1 MKKTILSLLTAF
13 VVLFGFSNA
22 SLAAGNTYKVHKGD
36 TLWGISKKNKVTVQ
50 QLKTW
55 NNLKSDRIHPNQVL
69 KLTGAKA
76 APAKKPAVKAAAAKK
91 PVAKPAAS
99 TRRYKEIT
107 VKATAYT
114 ATCKGCSGIT
124 ATGIN
129 LKKNPNAKVI
139 SVDPKLIPL
148 GTKVY
153 VPGYGEAIAGD
164 RGSAMRGNKIDVF
177 IPDRKKALQWGTKT
191 VKIKVYY

>member
-22 SLAAGNTYKVHKGD
+22 SLAAGNTYKVQKGD

-50 QLKTW
+50 QLKSW
-55 NNLKSDRIHPNQVL
+55 NKLKSDRIHPNQVL
-69 KLTGAKA
+69 ILSGVKA
-76 APAKKPAVKAAAAKK
+76 AAAKKPAVKAAPAKK
-91 PVAKPAAS
+91 PVAKAAAQK
-99 TRRYKEIT
+99 RYKEIT

-114 ATCKGCSGIT
+114 ANCKGCSGIT
-124 ATGIN
+124 YTGIN

-148 GTKVY
+148 GSKVY

-164 RGSAMRGNKIDVF
+164 KGSAMRGNKIDVF

>member
-1 MKKTILSLLTAF
+1 MKKTILSFVTAI
-13 VVLFGFSNA
+13 VVLFSFSNA
-22 SLAAGNTYKVHKGD
+22 SLAAGNTYKVQKGD

-50 QLKTW
+50 HLKSW
-55 NNLKSDRIHPNQVL
+55 NNLKSDKIHPNQVL
-69 KLTGAKA
+69 KLTGTANA
-76 APAKKPAVKAAAAKK
+76 TPAKKAAAKPVAKK
-91 PVAKPAAS
+91 PVANKAPAQK
-99 TRRYKEIT
+99 RYKEIT

-114 ATCKGCSGIT
+114 ASCKGCSGIT
-124 ATGIN
+124 STGIN

-148 GTKVY
+148 GSKVY

-177 IPDRKKALQWGTKT
+177 ISDKNKALQWGVKT